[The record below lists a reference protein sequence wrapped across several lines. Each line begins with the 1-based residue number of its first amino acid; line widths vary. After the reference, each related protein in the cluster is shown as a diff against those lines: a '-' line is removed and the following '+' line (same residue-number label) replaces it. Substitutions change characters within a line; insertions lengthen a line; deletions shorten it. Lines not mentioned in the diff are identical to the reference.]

1 MQPII
6 DCHCHIYPDK
16 IVEKAV
22 ESIGK
27 FYNLKMHTDGKLST
41 LLSESDSAG
50 ITHSLIFSVATK
62 PQQTKAINEFIA
74 NEVSLMP
81 HRFTGLGTLHPD
93 STDIKGDIDHLI
105 ELGLKGVKLHPD
117 IQGIAI
123 DDRRCMKI
131 YEQLEGK
138 LPLLLHTGDKRYQYS
153 NPENLIPVLKTF
165 ENLTVI
171 GAHFGGYS
179 VWESASEKL
188 FGYDNLYVDC
198 SSSLAFMSPKMAKE
212 LIDGFRAEHVLFAT
226 DYPMWTIQEEI
237 ERFEKINLTKDERR
251 MIYYQN
257 ACKVFGL
264 DEKKIL
270 EIYKTQSNKN

>member
-81 HRFTGLGTLHPD
+81 QRFTGLGTLHPD
-93 STDIKGDIDHLI
+93 STDIKGDIEHLI

-117 IQGIAI
+117 IQGVAI

-198 SSSLAFMSPKMAKE
+198 SSSLAFMSPEMAKE

-270 EIYKTQSNKN
+270 EINKTQSNKN

>member
-93 STDIKGDIDHLI
+93 STDIKGDIEHLI

>member
-81 HRFTGLGTLHPD
+81 QRFTGLGTLHPD
-93 STDIKGDIDHLI
+93 STDIKGDI
-105 ELGLKGVKLHPD
+105 
-117 IQGIAI
+117 
-123 DDRRCMKI
+123 
-131 YEQLEGK
+131 
-138 LPLLLHTGDKRYQYS
+138 
-153 NPENLIPVLKTF
+153 
-165 ENLTVI
+165 
-171 GAHFGGYS
+171 
-179 VWESASEKL
+179 
-188 FGYDNLYVDC
+188 
-198 SSSLAFMSPKMAKE
+198 
-212 LIDGFRAEHVLFAT
+212 
-226 DYPMWTIQEEI
+226 
-237 ERFEKINLTKDERR
+237 
-251 MIYYQN
+251 
-257 ACKVFGL
+257 
-264 DEKKIL
+264 
-270 EIYKTQSNKN
+270 